1 MGSLKGPWKAP
12 DTTNRNDSIPVTRM
26 KKFLAITAVLTALG
40 HSVQAQSNEN
50 AVTAYSGGPYYVA
63 AHEMQPVRW
72 KVTGSSLHSI
82 TVRYPRFGLAVYG
95 TLGNARVGT
104 TSGRNPQ
111 ISIETVERMEDGQIR
126 VSLRYDPIITRT
138 INGVVQ
144 RVFQGELIGG
154 DVQLRWA
161 SSGAIIDSDPVVSAT
176 EVVL

>member
-1 MGSLKGPWKAP
+1 MKGPWKAP

-50 AVTAYSGGPYYVA
+50 G
-63 AHEMQPVRW
+63 
-72 KVTGSSLHSI
+72 I
-82 TVRYPRFGLAVYG
+82 
-95 TLGNARVGT
+95 
-104 TSGRNPQ
+104 
-111 ISIETVERMEDGQIR
+111 
-126 VSLRYDPIITRT
+126 
-138 INGVVQ
+138 
-144 RVFQGELIGG
+144 FQGELIGG

>member
-1 MGSLKGPWKAP
+1 MGSLKGSWKTP
-12 DTTNRNDSIPVTRM
+12 DTSNRNDPFPVIRM
-26 KKFLAITAVLTALG
+26 NKFLAIAATLAALG

-50 AVTAYSGGPYYVA
+50 AVAAHSGNSYFVA
-63 AHEMQPVRW
+63 AQEMQPVRW

-82 TVRYPRFGLAVYG
+82 TVRYPRFGLASYG

-104 TSGRNPQ
+104 ISGRNPQ
-111 ISIETVERMEDGQIR
+111 ISIETVERLEDGQIR
-126 VSLRYDPIITRT
+126 VSLRYDPIIFRT

-161 SSGAIIDSDPVVSAT
+161 SSGVIIDSDPVVSAT
-176 EVVL
+176 EVVP

>member
-1 MGSLKGPWKAP
+1 
-12 DTTNRNDSIPVTRM
+12 M
-26 KKFLAITAVLTALG
+26 KKFLAITAILAALG
-40 HSVQAQSNEN
+40 YSVQAQSNEN
-50 AVTAYSGGPYYVA
+50 AVAAHSGGSYYVA

-82 TVRYPRFGLAVYG
+82 TVRYPRFGFANYG

-104 TSGRNPQ
+104 ISGRTQQ
-111 ISIETVERMEDGQIR
+111 ISVEMVETLEDGQIR

-138 INGVVQ
+138 IKGVVQ

-154 DVQLRWA
+154 DVQLRHNF
-161 SSGAIIDSDPVVSAT
+161 SSAIIDSDPVVSAT

>member
-26 KKFLAITAVLTALG
+26 KKFLAITAVLAALG

-50 AVTAYSGGPYYVA
+50 AVTAYSGGSYYVA
-63 AHEMQPVRW
+63 AYEMQPVRW
-72 KVTGSSLHSI
+72 KVTGSFAHI
-82 TVRYPRFGLAVYG
+82 IAVRYPRFGLATYG

-104 TSGRNPQ
+104 ISGRNPQ
-111 ISIETVERMEDGQIR
+111 ISVERVETLEDGQIR
-126 VSLRYDPIITRT
+126 VSLRYDPIIFRT

-154 DVQLRWA
+154 DVQLRL
-161 SSGAIIDSDPVVSAT
+161 SFSGAIIDSDPVVSAT